1 MNQSDVGHVFRF
13 WSARATIRN
22 VAAARKCGEP
32 TAICGLWARCCR
44 TVGQRC
50 RTTTRKSCRPKI
62 EALCYHGNCVN
73 GRGAR
78 KIDKSLLGFRSAGKL
93 LQYFLNN
100 IKRRKRKKEKK
111 MLGLSLAIQRDIHR
125 RGSNWGRGSFLLSSS
140 CGICRYKHHRSRRK
154 VFHDKLTQWQAAIDT
169 VMRAFEMIKEIVILN
184 WGLDLF

>member
-50 RTTTRKSCRPKI
+50 RTTTRKSYRPKI

-100 IKRRKRKKEKK
+100 IKKRKKKK
-111 MLGLSLAIQRDIHR
+111 KNLDCLLQF
-125 RGSNWGRGSFLLSSS
+125 RGTFIAEAQTEGVVVSS
-140 CGICRYKHHRSRRK
+140 CALHVAFAVINITVHAEKC
-154 VFHDKLTQWQAAIDT
+154 FMTNWNNDKLPLIQSCERLKW
-169 VMRAFEMIKEIVILN
+169 
-184 WGLDLF
+184 